1 MIVKCL
7 IGQNLKFSK
16 HKFTEDKIKSYLKS
30 LNFEY
35 YKDKEDENAFY
46 IIKYRKIITTEEEI
60 DEIKKDLIEIMKKT
74 SKKFRLWIVNDL
86 NTTGNILTEVKLS
99 IQTFKKQESV

>member
-46 IIKYRKIITTEEEI
+46 ITKYREIITTEEEI
-60 DEIKKDLIEIMKKT
+60 DEIKKDLIEIMKKS

-86 NTTGNILTEVKLS
+86 NTTGNILTEVK
-99 IQTFKKQESV
+99 IE

>member
-46 IIKYRKIITTEEEI
+46 ITKYREIITTEEEI
-60 DEIKKDLIEIMKKT
+60 DEIKKDLIEIMKKS
-74 SKKFRLWIVNDL
+74 SKKFRFWIVNDL